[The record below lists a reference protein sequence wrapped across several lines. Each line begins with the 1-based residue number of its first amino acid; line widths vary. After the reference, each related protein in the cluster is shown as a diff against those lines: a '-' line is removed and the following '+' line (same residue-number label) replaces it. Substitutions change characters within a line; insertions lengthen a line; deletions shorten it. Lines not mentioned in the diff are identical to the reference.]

1 MKRLISIL
9 VMSAALVL
17 FPVLT
22 FAIDY
27 SITNTQIQADLQK
40 NGDVNV
46 KETHTYKFDDDFNG
60 ITRELIAKKGTEI
73 SNFKAYENGK
83 PLKTE
88 KDENTYKIHRAG
100 SYETISVDLHY
111 SIKNG
116 VSVYSDAAELYWSFF
131 DNNNESTYENLTVT
145 VHPPEKTTEDVIAF
159 GYDEAFNK
167 EAIQPNGSVKFSF
180 GDVPDGTNG
189 GIRVAYDNKL
199 FSAASNMSNKPMK
212 EKILAAEQ
220 EGIDQAAEDARMK
233 EQLSTIGEVL
243 IPAFGLVILAILLY
257 SWKRSR
263 DLKLM
268 LEKEEAATSNK
279 IPEEIMSIPATISYT
294 NKGAFSSDTVAAGL
308 MDLLRKGY
316 IENISDDQFR
326 IITRKGALRHE
337 EILMEWLFDKIGK
350 NGTFS
355 LDDLAR
361 YTKQKKNHN
370 KYLSNQT
377 KWQYAVKN
385 EIKDQAFYEKNT
397 IYRSTVGLSS
407 LILLPFL
414 FLFPLYDLFSL
425 FFLSLPIFLFLI
437 GYAIFYRPKSEKG
450 AATFYKWNRFKNN
463 FPYLSENE
471 WSTWTEDER
480 LRSFIYGMGIK
491 NNSLYKKHEELENAF
506 QRSSNRASS
515 NDFQPSFYSID
526 ITTLMILTASISP
539 SFHSAGLA
547 ASSTAASSSNTGGG
561 FSGGGGGVG
570 GGGGGSGAF

>member
-9 VMSAALVL
+9 VMSAVLVL

-27 SITNTQIQADLQK
+27 SITDTQIQADLQK

-46 KETHTYKFDDDFNG
+46 RETHTYTFDDEFNG
-60 ITRELIAKKGTEI
+60 ITRELTPNNGTEI

-88 KDENTYKIHRAG
+88 KEGNTYKIYRAG

-111 SIKNG
+111 TIKNG
-116 VSVYSDAAELYWSFF
+116 VSVYSDTAEFYWPFF

-145 VHPPEKTTEDVIAF
+145 VHPPEKTTENVIAF
-159 GYDEAFNK
+159 GYDEAFNT
-167 EAIQPNGSVKFSF
+167 ETIQPDGSVKFSF
-180 GDVPDGTNG
+180 GEVPDGTKG
-189 GIRVAYDNKL
+189 DIRVAYDNEL
-199 FSAASNMSNKPMK
+199 FPAAAHASNVPMK
-212 EKILAAEQ
+212 DKILDAEQ
-220 EGIDQAAEDARMK
+220 EGIDQAAENAWMK
-233 EQLSTIGEVL
+233 DQLSTIGAVL
-243 IPAFGLVILAILLY
+243 ISVFGLAILVILLY

-263 DLKLM
+263 DIKLVI
-268 LEKEEAATSNK
+268 EKEATKSNK
-279 IPEEIMSIPATISYT
+279 IPEESMSLPATIFYT

-355 LDDLAR
+355 LDDLEK
-361 YTKQKKNHN
+361 YTKQKKNHD
-370 KYLSNQT
+370 KYLSNQS

-385 EIKDQAFYEKNT
+385 EIKDQALYEKNT
-397 IYRSTVGLSS
+397 KYRLTVGFSS

-414 FLFPLYDLFSL
+414 FLFPMYDLFDL
-425 FFLSLPIFLFLI
+425 FFFTLPIFLFLI
-437 GYAIFYRPKSEKG
+437 SYAIFYRPKSTKG
-450 AATFYKWNRFKNN
+450 AATFYKWNRFKKN

-471 WSTWTEDER
+471 WSNWTEDER

-491 NNSLYKKHEELENAF
+491 DNSLYKKHEELENAF
-506 QRSSNRASS
+506 QQSGNRASS
-515 NDFQPSFYSID
+515 YDLQPSVYSID

-539 SFHSAGLA
+539 SFHSAGVS
-547 ASSTAASSSNTGGG
+547 ASSFAASSSDSGGG
-561 FSGGGGGVG
+561 FNGGGGGVG